1 MCLFLNI
8 PHARYFA
15 LSIAN
20 EKYKKGV
27 KAFIY
32 KKIGFVCPRKKM
44 DRCCDFMKHSVVSM

>member
-1 MCLFLNI
+1 MMCLFLNI

-27 KAFIY
+27 KPSMI
-32 KKIGFVCPRKKM
+32 RKV
-44 DRCCDFMKHSVVSM
+44 DFFGHVRKWTVAVIL